1 MDRPA
6 NVALSSGPQH
16 RGDPGAVTPL
26 VSDFS
31 DVDLPELPAVP
42 GMTSPAECRY
52 LYWLT
57 STQLS
62 GSGRL
67 VEIGTWLGRSTLHIA
82 AGHQRSGHH
91 QELHCFDGYTW
102 SSSDRKAAD
111 LPLNPGDSF
120 QKYFEENVSRFREL
134 VTPHRTLIKNITWS
148 GEPVELLFLDAPKK
162 HSDITRSLQTFG
174 PSLIAGQSIIA
185 IQDYLYFPA
194 YALAACMYA
203 LRDHLELT
211 HVVLGGS
218 TVAFRVTRPIDLARD
233 RPRDWDLRDWSPGQI
248 ETAWNAILAPLP
260 AAARERLE
268 PGRALHLY
276 DCGAKREAV
285 QAMKALPMTAFQQ
298 QKIAGLAKSH
308 HYLSYPEL
316 FTAAGF
322 PGSARQN
329 LLSHAKRLQ
338 DWLRGLRGAE

>member
-1 MDRPA
+1 MP
-6 NVALSSGPQH
+6 L
-16 RGDPGAVTPL
+16 L

-31 DVDLPELPAVP
+31 DVVLPDLPTVP

-57 STQLS
+57 SSQLS
-62 GSGRL
+62 GSGHL

-82 AGHQRSGHH
+82 AGLHESGHR

-102 SSSDRKAAD
+102 GRSDSKAAD
-111 LPLNPGDSF
+111 LPLKPGDSF
-120 QKYFEENVSRFREL
+120 QRYFEENVRPFRDW
-134 VTPHRTLIKNITWS
+134 ITSHCTRIADIAWS

-162 HSDITRSLQTFG
+162 QAEITRCLDVFG

-203 LRDHLELT
+203 LRDHLEPV

-218 TVAFRVTRPIDLARD
+218 TVAFRVTKAIDLAQT
-233 RPRDWDLRDWSPGQI
+233 RPAEWDLRRWTPEQVHA
-248 ETAWNAILAPLP
+248 AWDAILDALP
-260 AAARERLE
+260 EPARERLQ

-276 DCGAKREAV
+276 DSGAKAEAV
-285 QAMKALPMTAFQQ
+285 RAMQALPMTTQQ
-298 QKIAGLAKSH
+298 RKKIASLAKSH
-308 HYLSYPEL
+308 HYLGYPEL
-316 FTAAGF
+316 FVAAGY
-322 PGSARQN
+322 PGTTKQN
-329 LLSHAKRLQ
+329 LLSHAKRLR
-338 DWLRGLRGAE
+338 DWARDLRAAG